1 MGQPSF
7 QSNQTFASKRVSG
20 SGHYEHNRTDEH
32 HPTIDEMEPV
42 SHKSSPAKTH
52 GESPSSIVD
61 KLKREIKSIDSEIN
75 KLQSEL
81 HEAIN
86 M

>member
-7 QSNQTFASKRVSG
+7 QSNQTLASKRVSG
-20 SGHYEHNRTDEH
+20 SGHYEHNRTDEQ
-32 HPTIDEMEPV
+32 HPTLDELEPQ
-42 SHKSSPAKTH
+42 SHNPSPTKSQH
-52 GESPSSIVD
+52 ESPTSIVD